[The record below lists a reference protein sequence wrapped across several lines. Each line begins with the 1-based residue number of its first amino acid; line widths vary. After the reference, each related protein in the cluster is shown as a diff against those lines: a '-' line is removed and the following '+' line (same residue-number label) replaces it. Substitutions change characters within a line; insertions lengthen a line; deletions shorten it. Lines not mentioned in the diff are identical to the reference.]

1 MAHPFS
7 HDEHPMSA
15 LPDSRTK
22 LIFFL
27 AWVLLWLLLVAVGVQ
42 EYWREGGRAFWQ
54 PVLWESTSVL
64 VAALLLLLQ
73 RRFTRPRDALL
84 ATPKKWFALQF
95 AWLPFN
101 CIAFV
106 LLTFGLRHAIY
117 AALGQTYRHQ
127 AWLPLF
133 WYESIKVSLL
143 FAMANV
149 VMFGVLSW
157 RQLLQEQSRMHAANE
172 LLRQARLQQ
181 LTQQMQP
188 HFLFNALNTISSL
201 MYSDVDK
208 ADAVLMQLADVLRAT
223 LAVSEQQQVPLATE
237 LHLLKGYA
245 SLMCERFIDRV
256 SIDWQIDQAAMQV
269 QVPVMSLQPLLE
281 NIFKHTVE
289 KSRQP
294 TRIRISVTRMQGD
307 AGGAGGTNGVGAAA
321 WLCLTLEDDRGH
333 LSPSAA
339 DGAVGGAGADMV
351 GGGSGGVGA
360 SGGIGI
366 GLKNVRARLQVLHQD
381 RASLNLIQLTPCGVR
396 AELRLPWSCN
406 AHPDR

>member
-1 MAHPFS
+1 
-7 HDEHPMSA
+7 MSA

-64 VAALLLLLQ
+64 VAGLLVLLQ

-84 ATPKKWFALQF
+84 ATPKRWFALQF

-106 LLTFGLRHAIY
+106 LLNFGLRHAIY
-117 AALGQTYRHQ
+117 AVLGQTYHHQ

-294 TRIRISVTRMQGD
+294 TRIRISVARVECD
-307 AGGAGGTNGVGAAA
+307 ADVADVAGAAG

-333 LSPSAA
+333 LSPSAPAA
-339 DGAVGGAGADMV
+339 DGAVGVA
-351 GGGSGGVGA
+351 GA
-360 SGGIGI
+360 SGAGGGI

-381 RASLNLIQLTPCGVR
+381 QASLSLTQLAPSGVR
-396 AELRLPWSCN
+396 AELRLPWSYN